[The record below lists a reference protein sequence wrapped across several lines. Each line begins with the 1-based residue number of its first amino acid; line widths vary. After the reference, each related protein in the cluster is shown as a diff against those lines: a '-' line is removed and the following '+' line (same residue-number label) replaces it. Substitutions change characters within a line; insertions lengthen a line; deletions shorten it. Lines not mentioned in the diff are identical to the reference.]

1 MIVPGDPPCPEP
13 KAAVNKVLFSITPE
27 AVTEGISLAED
38 RLESVTRVE
47 RSLLRAVQQALTNM
61 QLHAG
66 VQMWMTRPTERKFDL
81 KSPELRANILQS
93 YSDLSVMEMK
103 KDQVRWQVVLNGLDQ
118 LKAVGQTV
126 ATAPAQ

>member
-1 MIVPGDPPCPEP
+1 VIVPGDPPCPEP

-38 RLESVTRVE
+38 RLESVTSVE

-66 VQMWMTRPTERKFDL
+66 GSNVDDQADGAEVRL
-81 KSPELRANILQS
+81 KIA
-93 YSDLSVMEMK
+93 
-103 KDQVRWQVVLNGLDQ
+103 G
-118 LKAVGQTV
+118 
-126 ATAPAQ
+126 TAR